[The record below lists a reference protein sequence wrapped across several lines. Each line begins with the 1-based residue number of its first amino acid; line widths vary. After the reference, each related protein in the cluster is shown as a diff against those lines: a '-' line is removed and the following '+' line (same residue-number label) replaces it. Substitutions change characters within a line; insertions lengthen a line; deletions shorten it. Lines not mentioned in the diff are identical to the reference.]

1 MTWLYYIADFFGGA
15 FLANAVPHF
24 VAGVAGQSLQTPF
37 AKPPFRGLS
46 SPRVNVAWALANL
59 VLAYLLLVRVARLD
73 LQNGPA
79 TAACFAGFSLMAFQC
94 ARGFSRLPKQN
105 R

>member
-1 MTWLYYIADFFGGA
+1 MTWSHYVACFFGGA

-24 VAGVAGQSLQTPF
+24 VAGVAGHALQTPF

-46 SPRVNVAWALANL
+46 SPLVNIAWALANL
-59 VLAYLLLVRVARLD
+59 VLAYVLLVRVAALD

-79 TAACFAGFSLMAFQC
+79 AATCFAGFALMAFQC
-94 ARGFSRLPKQN
+94 ARVFARL
-105 R
+105 RR